1 MMIEK
6 LTEII
11 LITYAAKYSGKT
23 AIFAKQKS
31 ISFLPSRNSPFNIKR
46 KNKISTFIS

>member
-11 LITYAAKYSGKT
+11 LITYAAKYSDKT
-23 AIFAKQKS
+23 TIFAKQKS
-31 ISFLPSRNSPFNIKR
+31 TSFPSRNSPFNIKR
-46 KNKISTFIS
+46 RNKISTFIS